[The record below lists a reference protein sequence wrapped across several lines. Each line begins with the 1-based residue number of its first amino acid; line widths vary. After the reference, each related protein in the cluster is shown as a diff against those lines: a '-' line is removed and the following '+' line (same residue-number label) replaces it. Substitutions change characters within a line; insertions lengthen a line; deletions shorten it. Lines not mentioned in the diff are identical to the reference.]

1 MRPELQPGAFSP
13 PAPPPPR
20 KGGELAEWTLR
31 LPWPF
36 PGLLPAPSW
45 HLPSSLPGGEVA
57 CSPLLLMPL
66 PSPPAGAALEPAA
79 WPSHFPHRAQENPP
93 PESHPPPRP
102 SCSAPWAPPLQ
113 QHQPLCWQDV
123 CQVWS
128 CLGAS
133 ARVSCARKLLAHT
146 SVAPLASSPQ
156 EVHHWSWEAPSSLR
170 VSLLPDHSLQPL
182 YVPWSLESECLDLGL
197 ERTDAQKSL
206 VGWVD

>member
-93 PESHPPPRP
+93 PESHPPPQALLFRALGPSTPAAPAALLAGRVPSVVLPRGLCTGVLRP
-102 SCSAPWAPPLQ
+102 QAPCAHLRGPSRFFP
-113 QHQPLCWQDV
+113 
-123 CQVWS
+123 S
-128 CLGAS
+128 GGAS
-133 ARVSCARKLLAHT
+133 LVLG
-146 SVAPLASSPQ
+146 SP
-156 EVHHWSWEAPSSLR
+156 
-170 VSLLPDHSLQPL
+170 LLPA
-182 YVPWSLESECLDLGL
+182 CFF
-197 ERTDAQKSL
+197 AA
-206 VGWVD
+206 